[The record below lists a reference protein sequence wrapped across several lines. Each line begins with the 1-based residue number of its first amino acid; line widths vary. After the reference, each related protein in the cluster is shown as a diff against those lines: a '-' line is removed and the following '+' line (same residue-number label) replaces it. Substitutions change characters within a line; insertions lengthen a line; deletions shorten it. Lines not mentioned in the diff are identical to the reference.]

1 MMSVSPFCESE
12 YPTME
17 DVPVATVATAY
28 NCPKTGKV
36 CVMVINEALCFDDKM
51 RHTLLC
57 PNQLRANGV
66 NVDDCPKQYDATST
80 HSIHVAERDLMI
92 PLTRRGVMSGF
103 YTGKPTDEELA
114 NVNAHVELTA
124 GIEWDLY
131 ANAFS
136 ALEERQELT
145 WDPSRSLS
153 VVTTAPRKNVDPL
166 VEISIA
172 EQDDLCERL
181 VSMVRTSD
189 RLARSMDA
197 VVRTATS
204 AAITAEDVAKR
215 WNIGLAAS
223 NKTLQVTTQLGVRVL
238 THRAQCRFRTAMP
251 HLRYPPRL
259 KGTRYANTLF
269 YTTKSIRGF
278 KCAHLIGNGLGF
290 SRFMP
295 LKSKADPHLLLTS
308 LFSIRMGLW
317 RTLLLTATGRWPT
330 KSGRRRYE
338 SSVST
343 RLPWNRICPGRIARN
358 LMVGKSSEPLEGLR
372 RGRACPNNGCSVSL
386 ANMFLRCE
394 DY

>member
-28 NCPKTGKV
+28 NCPKTGQV

-189 RLARSMDA
+189 GLACSMDA

-204 AAITAEDVAKR
+204 AAITAEDVVKR

-238 THRAQCRFRTAMP
+238 KHRAQRRFRTAMP
-251 HLRYPPRL
+251 HLRYPRL
-259 KGTRYANTLF
+259 KGTRYADTLF
-269 YTTKSIRGF
+269 YTVRSF
-278 KCAHLIGNGLGF
+278 NCAHLIGNRLGF

-295 LKSKADPHLLLTS
+295 LKFKADAHLSLIS
-308 LFSIRMGLW
+308 LFIRMGLW
-317 RTLLLTATGRWPT
+317 RTLLLTVTRRWPT
-330 KSGRRRYE
+330 KSGRR
-338 SSVST
+338 
-343 RLPWNRICPGRIARN
+343 
-358 LMVGKSSEPLEGLR
+358 
-372 RGRACPNNGCSVSL
+372 
-386 ANMFLRCE
+386 
-394 DY
+394 